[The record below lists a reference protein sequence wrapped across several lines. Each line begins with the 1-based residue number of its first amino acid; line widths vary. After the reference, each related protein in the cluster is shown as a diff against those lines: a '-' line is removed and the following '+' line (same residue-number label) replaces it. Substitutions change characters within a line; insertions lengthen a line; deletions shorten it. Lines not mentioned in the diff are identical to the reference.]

1 MLDSIT
7 LLRAVGEIREES
19 VLDTIKTLRLLEYR
33 PYQQKKNRKMWRI
46 VLIAAIIAALLA
58 ACAVGYSIHQRRQQ
72 ELRAE
77 HEVEAKHVDAWVD
90 YDVPGAGVAVP
101 TEPTLTL
108 LSTYNDGVF
117 CTVYLNASPIE
128 PDEVVTLIEQETL
141 SDGWCY
147 WQEYRF
153 SIQGGAYEYRAHPFW
168 TGELEY
174 EPEDYLDVE
183 PVYIDGVLHPSVTH
197 EAQIRAMKEK
207 CYDPATKTM
216 SLACS
221 ILLDWIDPDKPVS
234 IELVLWD
241 HWQKSTRYFPN
252 NYDIEARDEL
262 RRSLGTVTFDL
273 PSPQFCTVNFDDPPI
288 FTNEERGK
296 MGRILGVDISA
307 TQIIWHLTHE
317 EQEDERF
324 EVSLSW
330 INCIDRV
337 LQEATLNFADG
348 TRLPCGGSV
357 AAPTVDGE
365 IEVVSY
371 HAMDGVGQSVIDVHE
386 LVSITIAGKTY
397 PLPPIVDSQ
406 N

>member
-1 MLDSIT
+1 M
-7 LLRAVGEIREES
+7 
-19 VLDTIKTLRLLEYR
+19 
-33 PYQQKKNRKMWRI
+33 KK
-46 VLIAAIIAALLA
+46 
-58 ACAVGYSIHQRRQQ
+58 
-72 ELRAE
+72 
-77 HEVEAKHVDAWVD
+77 
-90 YDVPGAGVAVP
+90 
-101 TEPTLTL
+101 
-108 LSTYNDGVF
+108 
-117 CTVYLNASPIE
+117 
-128 PDEVVTLIEQETL
+128 
-141 SDGWCY
+141 
-147 WQEYRF
+147 
-153 SIQGGAYEYRAHPFW
+153 
-168 TGELEY
+168 
-174 EPEDYLDVE
+174 
-183 PVYIDGVLHPSVTH
+183 
-197 EAQIRAMKEK
+197 K

-221 ILLDWIDPDKPVS
+221 ILLDWLDPDKPVS

-241 HWQKSTRYFPN
+241 HWQKSTRYSPN

-273 PSPQFCTVNFDDPPI
+273 TSPQFCTVHFDDPPS

-296 MGRILGVDISA
+296 MGRVLGVDISA

-337 LQEATLNFADG
+337 LQGATLNFADG
-348 TRLPCGGSV
+348 TSLPCGGSV

-371 HAMDGVGQSVIDVHE
+371 HTMDGVGQSVIDVHE
-386 LVSITIAGKTY
+386 LVSITVAGKTY